1 MSGSQDTLMKTA
13 ERAPGSGDRTAAPGE
28 TDRLA
33 RLLVQIVDLG
43 LAGCIFV
50 VPMLLGGRHALGR
63 LVLVG
68 LAVAVALA
76 WCVRQCLRAEGVWR
90 RSPAAWLLLGG
101 AIVLAAQLAPL
112 PSPVMDR
119 LAPHTSEI
127 LPLWSQR
134 GDSPARLGV
143 WSQVSL
149 TPAAT
154 RAALVTFA
162 AYSLLFLVTVQR
174 IEGLKD
180 VERLLRWCALSALVM
195 AAFGTVQ
202 FLFGN
207 GKFFWVYEHPFADT
221 HRYATGAF
229 ANHNHFAHFLALG
242 IGPMIWWVYRGFR
255 DGRRSRSHEFGPS
268 ASRSQEGPLGTG
280 FRVLGL
286 AVVLFA
292 VLLSLSRGGSLA
304 ALVAAA
310 VCLAVCYR
318 ASAIGPKLALSL
330 GAVALLIGASLT
342 IFGHEGVERRLGT
355 LAAGSLDAVDK
366 AHARRTIWSTVAKA
380 IPDYPVLGAGVGSHR
395 EVYPMYLESTDSWKY
410 FSHAECGYLQVA
422 LESGIAGFALLVTG
436 IGLCGFWCISG
447 LAAASSHRMLVGVGA
462 VSAGLAASAAH
473 SLVDFVWYIPGCMVI
488 TAILAA
494 CACRLEQLA
503 KEKSGAG
510 ARRVALPRPLGLVLV
525 AGLVGVGAWML
536 GDSVGSVPA
545 EFHWD
550 RFLLLNRDSE
560 DPLVFGMD
568 QLESPASDEEYA
580 ASLAAKEKE
589 VAELERMVRWQ
600 PDHARA
606 HLRLAKA
613 YVRLFHQKQER
624 SANVMAVSQIRD
636 AVLNSRSESVPLER
650 RLDSREKLE
659 QWMSAAIG
667 DHYRDL
673 DSALAHTRRAL
684 AQCPLLGEGYL
695 LLGEL
700 CFLDGGR
707 EPAKSAY
714 VAQALEVRPFD
725 GTVLLHAGSE
735 AVLGGDVDRGM
746 AFWRDAF
753 RRGRVYQEQII
764 DWLVGRVQPSDL
776 QQEISFFLETFEPDL
791 EGLRLLEQRYRRI
804 AAPEQLAPLRQA
816 YVEAVVAKGDGCD
829 GPEGADL
836 WLEAMLLYQQLGDP
850 ARRLQCGRN
859 ALECDPNAFRVHESL
874 AHCLADLGQL
884 GEAKQH
890 LEWCLRRDSANRRLL
905 KRREEIA
912 RKEILD
918 RRRTGSV
925 PDRDEPPRMAAT
937 YPGDPRAPRQA
948 QRPMPGGAAAPESTR
963 TY

>member
-1 MSGSQDTLMKTA
+1 VSRNEDTLTKTA
-13 ERAPGSGDRTAAPGE
+13 ERTPGSGDCTTAPRE

-33 RLLVQIVDLG
+33 RLLVQIVDAG

-90 RSPAAWLLLGG
+90 RSSAEWLLLAGV
-101 AIVLAAQLAPL
+101 IVLTVQLAPL
-112 PSPVMDR
+112 PPSVMDR

-127 LPLWSQR
+127 LPLWSHG
-134 GDSPARLGV
+134 GDSPATLGI

-154 RAALVTFA
+154 RAALVTFL
-162 AYSLLFLVTVQR
+162 AYALLFLVTVQR
-174 IEGLKD
+174 IEGLED

-202 FLFGN
+202 FLFSN

-255 DGRRSRSHEFGPS
+255 KQRRSQSHEFGRL
-268 ASRSQEGPLGTG
+268 ASRSQDGQLGAV
-280 FRVLGL
+280 FRVVGL

-304 ALVAAA
+304 ALVATV

-318 ASAIGPKLALSL
+318 ASAIGAKLALSL
-330 GAVALLIGASLT
+330 GAVALLIGVSLT
-342 IFGHEGVERRLGT
+342 IFGHEGVARRLGT
-355 LAAGSLDAVDK
+355 LATGSIDAVDK

-422 LESGIAGFALLVTG
+422 LESGIAGFVLLVTG

-447 LAAASSHRMLVGVGA
+447 FAAASSNRMLVCVGA

-473 SLVDFVWYIPGCMVI
+473 SLVDFVWYIPGCTVI

-494 CACRLEQLA
+494 CACRLGQLA
-503 KEKSGAG
+503 RKKPGAE

-525 AGLVGVGAWML
+525 AGLAGVGAWML
-536 GDSVGSVPA
+536 GDRVGPVPA
-545 EFHWD
+545 EIHWD
-550 RFLLLNRDSE
+550 RFLVLNRNSE
-560 DPLVFGMD
+560 DPLAFGMNE
-568 QLESPASDEEYA
+568 LESPASDEEYGS
-580 ASLAAKEKE
+580 SLAAKEKE
-589 VAELERMVRWQ
+589 VAELEKVVRWQ
-600 PDHARA
+600 PEHARA

-613 YVRLFHQKQER
+613 YIRLFHQRQKR

-636 AVLNSRSESVPLER
+636 AVLGSRSESVPPER

-659 QWMSAAIG
+659 QWLSAAIG
-667 DHYRDL
+667 DHYREL
-673 DSALAHTRRAL
+673 DSALAHTRLAL
-684 AQCPLLGEGYL
+684 GQCPLLGEGYL

-735 AVLGGDVDRGM
+735 AILNGDLDQGM
-746 AFWRDAF
+746 AFWRDSF
-753 RRGRVYQEQII
+753 QRGSVYQEQIL
-764 DWLVGRVQPSDL
+764 DWLVGRVQPWDL
-776 QQEISFFLETFEPDL
+776 QQEITFFLETFQPDL
-791 EGLRLLEQRYRRI
+791 EGLRLLEQRYRPI
-804 AAPEQLAPLRQA
+804 ADPEQMVPLRRTYA
-816 YVEAVVAKGDGCD
+816 EAVVAKGSRCD
-829 GPEGADL
+829 GPEGAEL
-836 WLEAMLLYQQLGDP
+836 WLEAMLLYQQLDDP
-850 ARRLQCGRN
+850 VRRLQCGRN
-859 ALECDPNAFRVHESL
+859 ALECDPNAFRVHQSL
-874 AHCLADLGQL
+874 AHCLADIEQFA
-884 GEAKQH
+884 EAKKH
-890 LEWCLRRDSANRRLL
+890 LEWCLRRDPTDRHLL
-905 KRREEIA
+905 KRKEEIA
-912 RKEILD
+912 RKEILG
-918 RRRTGSV
+918 RRRAGSV
-925 PDRDEPPRMAAT
+925 GDQGEPPQTAGT
-937 YPGDPRAPRQA
+937 YAGDPRGPRQA
-948 QRPMPGGAAAPESTR
+948 QRLMPRGASPESTR